1 MKEKASKTKKSK
13 IPVPENQEALA
24 KVKEVKKEME
34 AYYKKNK
41 LDPTKDYTKDKKH
54 GAIISKWIQILEVN
68 RKKVKDS
75 TPQEIHHKKSEDKN
89 RKPKA
94 EKAVKVAK
102 DGRKVAKYD
111 YPLVDGRE
119 MTSEEKKKY
128 RIKMRKESKG
138 GASKPKKET
147 TKKETKKVEP
157 EKATKE
163 KKDKKVKGKDKKVK
177 GKDKKKKAND

>member
-1 MKEKASKTKKSK
+1 MKEKVSKTKKSK

-24 KVKEVKKEME
+24 KVKKVKKEME

-163 KKDKKVKGKDKKVK
+163 KKDKKVKGKDKK
-177 GKDKKKKAND
+177 KKAND

>member
-94 EKAVKVAK
+94 EKVVKVAK

-138 GASKPKKET
+138 GTPKPKEET
-147 TKKETKKVEP
+147 TKETKKVEP
-157 EKATKE
+157 KKVTKE
-163 KKDKKVKGKDKKVK
+163 KKDKKVK

>member
-1 MKEKASKTKKSK
+1 MKEKVSKTKKSK

-102 DGRKVAKYD
+102 DGRRVAKYD

-163 KKDKKVKGKDKKVK
+163 KKDKKVKGKDKK
-177 GKDKKKKAND
+177 KKAND

>member
-54 GAIISKWIQILEVN
+54 GATISKWIQILEVN

-128 RIKMRKESKG
+128 RIKMRKE
-138 GASKPKKET
+138 ASKPKKET
-147 TKKETKKVEP
+147 TKETKKVES
-157 EKATKE
+157 KKVTKE
-163 KKDKKVKGKDKKVK
+163 KKDKKVK

>member
-94 EKAVKVAK
+94 KKAVKVAK

-147 TKKETKKVEP
+147 TKKGTKKVEP

-163 KKDKKVKGKDKKVK
+163 KKDKKVKGKDKK
-177 GKDKKKKAND
+177 KKAND

>member
-34 AYYKKNK
+34 AYYKKYK

-147 TKKETKKVEP
+147 TKETKKVES
-157 EKATKE
+157 KKVTKE
-163 KKDKKVKGKDKKVK
+163 KKDKKVK

>member
-54 GAIISKWIQILEVN
+54 GAIISKWIQVLEVN

-75 TPQEIHHKKSEDKN
+75 TPQEIHHKKSEDKS

-138 GASKPKKET
+138 GTSKPKKET

-163 KKDKKVKGKDKKVK
+163 KKDKKVKGKDKK
-177 GKDKKKKAND
+177 KKAND

>member
-89 RKPKA
+89 RRPKP

-119 MTSEEKKKY
+119 MTQEEKKKY

-147 TKKETKKVEP
+147 TKKETKKVES

-163 KKDKKVKGKDKKVK
+163 KKDKKVKGKDKK
-177 GKDKKKKAND
+177 KKAND

>member
-1 MKEKASKTKKSK
+1 M
-13 IPVPENQEALA
+13 
-24 KVKEVKKEME
+24 
-34 AYYKKNK
+34 
-41 LDPTKDYTKDKKH
+41 
-54 GAIISKWIQILEVN
+54 EVN

-128 RIKMRKESKG
+128 RIKMRKEAKG

-147 TKKETKKVEP
+147 TKETKKVES

-163 KKDKKVKGKDKKVK
+163 KKDKKVKGKDKK
-177 GKDKKKKAND
+177 KKAND

>member
-128 RIKMRKESKG
+128 RIKMRKEAKEG

-147 TKKETKKVEP
+147 TKETKKVES
-157 EKATKE
+157 KKVTKE
-163 KKDKKVKGKDKKVK
+163 KKDKKVK

>member
-54 GAIISKWIQILEVN
+54 GAIISKWIQVLEVN

-128 RIKMRKESKG
+128 RIKMLKEAKG

-163 KKDKKVKGKDKKVK
+163 KKDKKVKGKDKK
-177 GKDKKKKAND
+177 KKAND

>member
-13 IPVPENQEALA
+13 IPVPENPEALA

-68 RKKVKDS
+68 RKKIKDS

-138 GASKPKKET
+138 GTSKPKKET
-147 TKKETKKVEP
+147 TKKETKKVES

-163 KKDKKVKGKDKKVK
+163 KKDKKVKGKDKK
-177 GKDKKKKAND
+177 KKAND

>member
-128 RIKMRKESKG
+128 RIKMRKEAKG

-147 TKKETKKVEP
+147 TKETKKVESKKVT
-157 EKATKE
+157 EE
-163 KKDKKVKGKDKKVK
+163 KKDKKDKKVK

>member
-41 LDPTKDYTKDKKH
+41 LDPAKDYTKDKKH

-94 EKAVKVAK
+94 KKAVKVAK

-147 TKKETKKVEP
+147 TKKETKKVES

-163 KKDKKVKGKDKKVK
+163 KKDKKVKGKDKK
-177 GKDKKKKAND
+177 KKAND

>member
-54 GAIISKWIQILEVN
+54 GAIISKWVQILEVN

-128 RIKMRKESKG
+128 RIKMRKEAKG
-138 GASKPKKET
+138 GTPKPKKET

-163 KKDKKVKGKDKKVK
+163 KKDKKVKGKDKK
-177 GKDKKKKAND
+177 KKAND

>member
-128 RIKMRKESKG
+128 RIKMRKEAKG
-138 GASKPKKET
+138 GASKPKET
-147 TKKETKKVEP
+147 TKETKKVEP

-163 KKDKKVKGKDKKVK
+163 KKDKKVKGKDKK
-177 GKDKKKKAND
+177 KKAND

>member
-54 GAIISKWIQILEVN
+54 GAIISKWLQILEVN

-138 GASKPKKET
+138 GTSKPKKET
-147 TKKETKKVEP
+147 TKETKEVESKKV
-157 EKATKE
+157 TKE
-163 KKDKKVKGKDKKVK
+163 KKEKKDKKVK

>member
-54 GAIISKWIQILEVN
+54 GDIISKWIQVLEIN

-119 MTSEEKKKY
+119 MTSEEKRKY

-147 TKKETKKVEP
+147 TKETKKVES

-163 KKDKKVKGKDKKVK
+163 KKDKKVKGKDKK
-177 GKDKKKKAND
+177 KKAND

>member
-41 LDPTKDYTKDKKH
+41 LNPTKDYTKDKKH

-138 GASKPKKET
+138 GKPKKET
-147 TKKETKKVEP
+147 TKETKKVES
-157 EKATKE
+157 KKVTKE
-163 KKDKKVKGKDKKVK
+163 KKDKKVKGKDKKEK
-177 GKDKKKKAND
+177 S

>member
-94 EKAVKVAK
+94 EKVVKVAK

-147 TKKETKKVEP
+147 TKKETKKVES
-157 EKATKE
+157 KKVTKE
-163 KKDKKVKGKDKKVK
+163 KKDKKVK

>member
-24 KVKEVKKEME
+24 KIKEIKKEME

-54 GAIISKWIQILEVN
+54 GTIISKWIQILEVN

-163 KKDKKVKGKDKKVK
+163 KKDKKVKGKDKK
-177 GKDKKKKAND
+177 KKAND

>member
-75 TPQEIHHKKSEDKN
+75 TPQEIHHKKSSVN
-89 RKPKA
+89 RNTKPN
-94 EKAVKVAK
+94 ERRYLIISSWLSV
-102 DGRKVAKYD
+102 
-111 YPLVDGRE
+111 LVISSTLR
-119 MTSEEKKKY
+119 
-128 RIKMRKESKG
+128 
-138 GASKPKKET
+138 
-147 TKKETKKVEP
+147 
-157 EKATKE
+157 
-163 KKDKKVKGKDKKVK
+163 
-177 GKDKKKKAND
+177 

>member
-1 MKEKASKTKKSK
+1 MKERVSKTKKSK

-163 KKDKKVKGKDKKVK
+163 KKDKKVKGKDKK
-177 GKDKKKKAND
+177 KKAND

>member
-1 MKEKASKTKKSK
+1 MKERASKTKKSK

-54 GAIISKWIQILEVN
+54 GAIISKWIQVLEVN

-128 RIKMRKESKG
+128 RIKMRKEAKG
-138 GASKPKKET
+138 GTPKPKKET

-163 KKDKKVKGKDKKVK
+163 KKDKKVKGKDKK
-177 GKDKKKKAND
+177 KKAND

>member
-147 TKKETKKVEP
+147 TKETKKVESNKKV
-157 EKATKE
+157 ESKKVTKE
-163 KKDKKVKGKDKKVK
+163 KKDKKVK

>member
-1 MKEKASKTKKSK
+1 MKEKVSKTKKSK

-54 GAIISKWIQILEVN
+54 GAIISKWIQVLEVN

-147 TKKETKKVEP
+147 TKKETKNVEP
-157 EKATKE
+157 KKATKE
-163 KKDKKVKGKDKKVK
+163 KKDKNVK

>member
-128 RIKMRKESKG
+128 RIKMRKEAKG
-138 GASKPKKET
+138 GASKPEKET
-147 TKKETKKVEP
+147 TKETKKVEP

-163 KKDKKVKGKDKKVK
+163 KKDKKDK

>member
-54 GAIISKWIQILEVN
+54 GTIISKWIQILEVN

-138 GASKPKKET
+138 GTSKPKKET
-147 TKKETKKVEP
+147 IKKETKKVES

-163 KKDKKVKGKDKKVK
+163 KKDKKVKGKDKK
-177 GKDKKKKAND
+177 KKAND

>member
-41 LDPTKDYTKDKKH
+41 LDPTKDYTKDEKH
-54 GAIISKWIQILEVN
+54 GAIISKWIRILEVN

-128 RIKMRKESKG
+128 RIKMRKEAKG
-138 GASKPKKET
+138 GASKPKKKT
-147 TKKETKKVEP
+147 TKKETKKVESK
-157 EKATKE
+157 KATKE
-163 KKDKKVKGKDKKVK
+163 KKDKKVKGKDKK
-177 GKDKKKKAND
+177 KKAND

>member
-1 MKEKASKTKKSK
+1 MKEKVSKTKKSK

-138 GASKPKKET
+138 GTSKPKKET
-147 TKKETKKVEP
+147 IKKETKKVES

-163 KKDKKVKGKDKKVK
+163 KKDKKVKGKDKK
-177 GKDKKKKAND
+177 KKAND

>member
-1 MKEKASKTKKSK
+1 MKEKVSKTKKSK

-54 GAIISKWIQILEVN
+54 GTIISKWIQILEVN

-163 KKDKKVKGKDKKVK
+163 KKDKKVKGKDKK
-177 GKDKKKKAND
+177 KKAND

>member
-13 IPVPENQEALA
+13 IPVPENREALA

-138 GASKPKKET
+138 GTSKPKKET

-163 KKDKKVKGKDKKVK
+163 KKDKKVKGKDKK
-177 GKDKKKKAND
+177 KKAND

>member
-54 GAIISKWIQILEVN
+54 GAIISKWIQVLEVN

-128 RIKMRKESKG
+128 RIKMRKEAKG
-138 GASKPKKET
+138 GTPKPKKET

-163 KKDKKVKGKDKKVK
+163 KKDKKVKGKDKK
-177 GKDKKKKAND
+177 KKAND

>member
-1 MKEKASKTKKSK
+1 MKEKVSKTKKSK

-138 GASKPKKET
+138 GTSKPKEET
-147 TKKETKKVEP
+147 TKETKKVEP
-157 EKATKE
+157 KKVTKE
-163 KKDKKVKGKDKKVK
+163 KKDKKVK

>member
-1 MKEKASKTKKSK
+1 MKEKVSKTKKSK

-24 KVKEVKKEME
+24 KVKQIKKEME
-34 AYYKKNK
+34 AYYKENK

-54 GAIISKWIQILEVN
+54 GAIISKWIQILEIN

-75 TPQEIHHKKSEDKN
+75 TPQEIYHKKSEDKN

-94 EKAVKVAK
+94 KKAVKVAK

-147 TKKETKKVEP
+147 TKETKV
-157 EKATKE
+157 TKE
-163 KKDKKVKGKDKKVK
+163 KKDKKVK

>member
-24 KVKEVKKEME
+24 KVKEIKKEME

-54 GAIISKWIQILEVN
+54 GAIISKWIQVLEVN

-94 EKAVKVAK
+94 EKVVKVAK

-128 RIKMRKESKG
+128 RIKMRKESNG

-147 TKKETKKVEP
+147 TKKETKKVES

-163 KKDKKVKGKDKKVK
+163 KKDKKVKGKDKK
-177 GKDKKKKAND
+177 KKAND